1 MGRHDVSKIYTV
13 LKEGIT
19 FCNKVYINPCCIL
32 PKYQPGPEVQS
43 VASPTADSGITSSIP
58 TRFHTFVAIDHEI
71 ISTVILL
78 LPLIQEGLLS
88 VTSTVGQ
95 VCPEK
100 KVWLG
105 DLTVST

>member
-32 PKYQPGPEVQS
+32 PKYQPGPKVQS
-43 VASPTADSGITSSIP
+43 VASPTADSGIMSSIP

-95 VCPEK
+95 ECPEK
-100 KVWLG
+100 KCGWVN
-105 DLTVST
+105 